1 MITRREALKLSAVAG
16 GGAVASQV
24 IPRLLRGDERRR
36 ASSGAPPNPA
46 KASDASESSVGAEA
60 APGQQRSTEKRT
72 GDRILVVIELAG
84 GNDGLNTV
92 VPHNDPAYRRLR
104 TETALDEK
112 DLVSFT
118 DDFALNPS
126 LQRLATRGV
135 AVIGGVG
142 VANPDGS
149 HFEMQRRWASADV
162 DGKSSP
168 TTGFLGRMA
177 DIVGNKDAPAVALGL
192 GSGSSPALVSKWAPS
207 VSIRSINSAEMFLP
221 NRDDAMLT
229 AFQQGFRR
237 MSSTAAPKGAK
248 GLRADVGSGMVL
260 ALRTAGLVAE
270 DGDENDDELPGSDL
284 GRSLASG
291 LRLLRKPELGLR
303 IVHITHDGF
312 DTHSNT
318 KDQQGQRLAEFD
330 EAVDGFLAAAER
342 RGLGGRVVVATTS
355 EFGRRAKD
363 NGSNGLDHGA
373 ASVALLMGAVNPGL
387 HSDYSS
393 LTKLDSDDNLIA
405 TVMMD
410 RYLAT
415 LGSWLGIDHADIFSA
430 RSKPIDGVF
439 RT

>member
-1 MITRREALKLSAVAG
+1 MITRREVLKLGAVAG
-16 GGAVASQV
+16 GGAAASQV
-24 IPRLLRGDERRR
+24 VPRLLRGETRTRLANGSAPDAAVR
-36 ASSGAPPNPA
+36 ADTSEAVDTMPPTRQSSAD
-46 KASDASESSVGAEA
+46 K
-60 APGQQRSTEKRT
+60 QT
-72 GDRILVVIELAG
+72 GERILVVIELAG
-84 GNDGLNTV
+84 GNDGMNTV
-92 VPHNDPAYRRLR
+92 VPYKDPAYRRLR

-112 DLVSFT
+112 DLVPFT

-126 LQRLATRGV
+126 LQRLAKRGV

-142 VANPDGS
+142 VSNPDGS
-149 HFEMQRRWASADV
+149 HFEMQRRWARADF

-192 GSGSSPALVSKWAPS
+192 GSGSSAALVSKWAPS

-221 NRDDAMLT
+221 NRDDGMLT

-237 MSSTAAPKGAK
+237 MASTAAPKGSTD
-248 GLRADVGSGMVL
+248 LRADVGSGMVL
-260 ALRTAGLVAE
+260 ALRTAGLVATG
-270 DGDENDDELPGSDL
+270 GDENEDELPGSDL
-284 GRSLASG
+284 GRSLASA
-291 LRLLRKPELGLR
+291 LRLLRKPDLGLR

-330 EAVDGFLAAAER
+330 EAVDGFLAAADR
-342 RGLGGRVVVATTS
+342 RGLGDRIVVATTS

-373 ASVALLMGAVNPGL
+373 ASVALLTGAVHPGM
-387 HSDYSS
+387 HSEYSS
-393 LTKLDSDDNLIA
+393 LTKLDGDDNLIA

-415 LGSWLGIDHADIFSA
+415 LGSWLGIDHAEIFSA
-430 RSKPIDGVF
+430 RSKPIDDVF
-439 RT
+439 RS

>member
-1 MITRREALKLSAVAG
+1 MITRREVLKLGAVAG
-16 GGAVASQV
+16 GGAAASQL
-24 IPRLLRGDERRR
+24 IPRLLRSDDRNERANGSSTSTTESERRE
-36 ASSGAPPNPA
+36 APTATEAVKQTSAA
-46 KASDASESSVGAEA
+46 KQA
-60 APGQQRSTEKRT
+60 

-92 VPHNDPAYRRLR
+92 VPHTNPAYRRLR
-104 TETALDEK
+104 SETALDEK
-112 DLVSFT
+112 DLLAFT

-126 LQRLATRGV
+126 LQRLAKRGV

-149 HFEMQRRWASADV
+149 HFEMQRRWASADI

-221 NRDDAMLT
+221 NRDDGMLT

-237 MSSTAAPKGAK
+237 LSSTAAPRGATS
-248 GLRADVGSGMVL
+248 LRADVGDGMVL
-260 ALRTAGLVAE
+260 ALRTAGLVA
-270 DGDENDDELPGSDL
+270 DGGEENEDELPGSDL
-284 GRSLASG
+284 GRSLASAM
-291 LRLLRKPELGLR
+291 RLLRKPDLGLR

-312 DTHSNT
+312 DTHTNT

-330 EAVDGFLAAAER
+330 EAVDAFLGAADR
-342 RGLGGRVVVATTS
+342 RGLGDRIVVATTS

-373 ASVALLMGAVNPGL
+373 ASVALLAGAVNPGM
-387 HSDYSS
+387 HSEYSS
-393 LTKLDSDDNLIA
+393 LTKLDSDDNLVA

-410 RYLAT
+410 RYFAT
-415 LGSWLGIDHADIFSA
+415 LGSWLGIDHADIVSA
-430 RSKPIDGVF
+430 RSKPIGGVF
-439 RT
+439 RN